1 VINIKKLKYGDK
13 VKSNNKVYFIA
24 SVGVRTVKT
33 LRVIDPNTRYESL
46 SPYPI
51 TLNKKDIDYKLK
63 R

>member
-1 VINIKKLKYGDK
+1 MINIKELKYGDK

-24 SVGVRTVKT
+24 SVGVRTVKA